1 MDHFGYAGGTLCAE
15 DVSLAEVAARFGTPT
30 YVYARATLQ
39 RHVEVLRRGLG
50 ELPHRICYA
59 VKANGNLA
67 LLQVLHRLGCNF
79 DAVSG
84 GELLRVG
91 RAGAPASGTIFSGV
105 GKSDQEIRLALQL
118 GVLYLSVESEAEL
131 VAIGE
136 VAREMNVVAPVSLR
150 INPDVDA
157 KTHPYISTGMA
168 ENKFGVPTEA
178 VPALVRL
185 AVAHPHLELCG
196 LSCHIG
202 SQITELSPFRDAAR
216 RLATQVG
223 GVQATGVTLRHVGMG
238 GGLGIPYNDESP
250 PDPAAYGAALGEV
263 LAPLQREIVL
273 EPGRVL
279 VGNAGVL
286 LTRVVRCKQHGP
298 RAFVLVDAGMNDLM
312 RPALYQAHHRI
323 VPVAQP
329 APGASDVVV
338 DVVGPVCESADTFG
352 RAIALPQLRPGD
364 LLAIRSAGAYGS
376 VMASNYNGRPRPAE
390 VLCDGARVQL
400 VGRREAPEELWRLE
414 ADLLADGAGPK

>member
-15 DVSLAEVAARFGTPT
+15 DVPLAAVAARFGTPT

-91 RAGAPASGTIFSGV
+91 RAGAPTSQTILSGV

-131 VAIGE
+131 LAIGE

-168 ENKFGVPTEA
+168 ENKFGVPVEA

-185 AVAHPHLELCG
+185 ARAHPHLELCG

-202 SQITELSPFRDAAR
+202 SQITGLSPFRDAAR
-216 RLATQVG
+216 RLAAQVG
-223 GVQATGVTLRHVGMG
+223 DVQATGVALRHVGMG
-238 GGLGIPYNDESP
+238 GGLGIPYNDEAP

-263 LAPLQREIVL
+263 LAPLRREVVL

-298 RAFVLVDAGMNDLM
+298 RAFVLVDAGMNDLL

-329 APGASDVVV
+329 APDAFDVIV

-352 RAIALPQLRPGD
+352 RAVALPPLRPGD

-414 ADLLADGAGPK
+414 ADLASYGAEL